1 MSKHITTAAASLT
14 QSGKVQLASDS
25 LSVSKSTPSVTAT
38 TKLSLAPS
46 ATPDNCQ
53 PSGCQAQCTPAC
65 SEDQVCSLTTMQR
78 CGMCPP
84 SQCVNKSTLDLPSS
98 KSSSPQLSSSPSSST
113 PLIVGLT
120 VGLGGGFLLLLA
132 LFLCWRR
139 KTRQKAE
146 HQNWTLPTT
155 TSDLTGNQATL
166 TTNYVSTQ
174 LGSDRHK
181 ENFELKT
188 DDPGTHDSASNSSDY
203 NEKSVPP
210 TVVTTPVSA
219 AHTMPAT
226 TDTSISRS
234 LSLKAKTSVAASG
247 TIARS
252 SSMRVTRN
260 EMNREK
266 KRLSDNPFD
275 DLDDE
280 SNIVMRRAVSVRKN
294 QRYPKREDESETA
307 DIADQRPRS
316 ALVTGHD
323 RNSVASIY
331 SATPAIQVMR
341 AKPTIVRVDSLKG
354 RDGKLSR
361 KGTQRSD
368 AASSQDSK
376 SGNSSPSLETPGT
389 QQHLPSSTL
398 SNEPISKAVN
408 NSQNVEN
415 INDNDHEHDQHSN
428 EDDDQQALNQ

>member
-1 MSKHITTAAASLT
+1 MSKHLATAAASLT
-14 QSGKVQLASDS
+14 QSGKVQLASAS
-25 LSVSKSTPSVTAT
+25 LSASKSTASVTTT

-46 ATPDNCQ
+46 TTPDNCQ

-65 SEDQVCSLTTMQR
+65 SEDQVCSLATMQQ
-78 CGMCPP
+78 CGQCPP
-84 SQCVNKSTLDLPSS
+84 SRCVNKSTLDLPSS
-98 KSSSPQLSSSPSSST
+98 KSSSPNLSSSSSSSI

-139 KTRQKAE
+139 KTRRKAE
-146 HQNWTLPTT
+146 HQNLILPTT

-166 TTNYVSTQ
+166 TTNSYHQ
-174 LGSDRHK
+174 
-181 ENFELKT
+181 
-188 DDPGTHDSASNSSDY
+188 DPGTHDSASNGSDY

-210 TVVTTPVSA
+210 TAVTTPVST

-234 LSLKAKTSVAASG
+234 LSLKAKTSAAASG

-266 KRLSDNPFD
+266 KRLSDNPFE
-275 DLDDE
+275 DLEDE

-294 QRYPKREDESETA
+294 QRHTKRKSETA

-316 ALVTGHD
+316 ALVAGHD

-361 KGTQRSD
+361 KGSQRTE
-368 AASSQDSK
+368 AASSQHSK

-389 QQHLPSSTL
+389 QQPMPSSTV
-398 SNEPISKAVN
+398 SNEPIHKAVN
-408 NSQNVEN
+408 NSQDGEN
-415 INDNDHEHDQHSN
+415 INDNDYEHDQHSN